1 MKVGSEAEGALTVD
15 AETTGVQS
23 SLFISSGCEN
33 IQSAARSTLLSV
45 FLRALTHCERLKPID
60 CSIATPSSSGLKVP
74 VKHWDQNFLK
84 MSSNN
89 SVNKNT

>member
-45 FLRALTHCERLKPID
+45 FLRAFTHCERLKPID

-74 VKHWDQNFLK
+74 VKH
-84 MSSNN
+84 
-89 SVNKNT
+89 